1 MTHENQ
7 YEFDAVYDVDVDD
20 ESDPFESVNTTT
32 NDGDDDEFVEL
43 TPQEYQDLMSSP
55 KPPKRSIKQTT
66 GYALGGLTVGTA
78 LAAIVVW
85 LLSQIGVDATEIQ
98 EPLGFVL
105 QAAGVT
111 FGGWAAPP
119 TQHITE

>member
-1 MTHENQ
+1 MTYENQ
-7 YEFDAVYDVDVDD
+7 DGFDVNFDFDG
-20 ESDPFESVNTTT
+20 ESDPFESVNTAT
-32 NDGDDDEFVEL
+32 NDDDDEFVAL

-55 KPPKRSIKQTT
+55 KPPKRSIKRTT
-66 GYALGGLTVGTA
+66 GYALGGFTIGTA

-98 EPLGFVL
+98 EPLGFVI

>member
-7 YEFDAVYDVDVDD
+7 DGFDVYFDVDD

-32 NDGDDDEFVEL
+32 NDGDDDDEFVAL

-66 GYALGGLTVGTA
+66 GYALGGFTVGTA

-85 LLSQIGVDATEIQ
+85 LLSQIGVDAAEIQ
-98 EPLGFVL
+98 EPLGYVL

>member
-1 MTHENQ
+1 MTHDNIDVN
-7 YEFDAVYDVDVDD
+7 FDFDD
-20 ESDPFESVNTTT
+20 ESAPFDSDPFESVNETT
-32 NDGDDDEFVEL
+32 NDDDEFVAL

-55 KPPKRSIKQTT
+55 KPPKRSIKKTT
-66 GYALGGLTVGTA
+66 GYALGGFTIGTA

-98 EPLGFVL
+98 EPLGYVL